1 MGYEIKSN
9 STLLSRKDL
18 EDKQQKI
25 YQKMYNEL
33 GDSRRKIFD
42 EILEE
47 NLVKEDYKYLF
58 SEKELSVLE
67 MDNSLIKNDFAKSI
81 IILISLYKEETME
94 KINNSLLKR

>member
-1 MGYEIKSN
+1 
-9 STLLSRKDL
+9 
-18 EDKQQKI
+18 
-25 YQKMYNEL
+25 MYNEL